1 MGIYA
6 AAYIGNDFFQ
16 KGIIGKGGAS
26 FNFDND
32 LPVFAFY
39 FFCKISG
46 FADCGYQFGNN
57 LTGRFPNG
65 YQFGNNLTGRFPNVA
80 GITFQKFASVI
91 VARFYGSYQAI
102 CIIGNGHFRVYA

>member
-57 LTGRFPNG
+57 LTGRFPN
-65 YQFGNNLTGRFPNVA
+65 VA